1 MPLLD
6 RHRVDKLITL
16 TDLERTVAGPERL
29 LRESDVALLIKA
41 AYDDAVDTA
50 RVAFMARVQKMPT
63 SAWPWS
69 AVQAPPPAARPPRDV
84 RPRGGGIGTIG
95 VPQPVV
101 PTTPALLILLRGQA
115 DTADADPGNQL
126 PARGT
131 PDGAAWEG
139 LQSALDRWDTA
150 EIRRYIRPQGWAVPG
165 AEGPRESQ
173 DDGATSGAPA
183 PAPDGTSP
191 GVPATQPTATAVP
204 LWKQPAVLAAGA
216 TALVATGVT
225 VYALTRDSASR
236 RLEAE
241 LERQAG
247 EARKQ

>member
-6 RHRVDKLITL
+6 RHRVTKLGEL
-16 TDLERTVAGPERL
+16 SALELSLAGPERMI
-29 LRESDVALLIKA
+29 REQDVALLIKA
-41 AYDDAVDTA
+41 AYDDATDTA
-50 RVAFMARVQKMPT
+50 RAAFMARVQKMPT

-69 AVQAPPPAARPPRDV
+69 AVQAAPPAARP
-84 RPRGGGIGTIG
+84 RGGGGLGNLG

-126 PARGT
+126 PAQGT

-139 LQSALDRWDTA
+139 LYSALDRWDTA
-150 EIRRYIRPQGWAVPG
+150 TIRQYIRPQGWALVG
-165 AEGPRESQ
+165 MEGPKEGQ
-173 DDGATSGAPA
+173 DDGATSGPPA
-183 PAPDGTSP
+183 PAPNETLP
-191 GVPATQPTATAVP
+191 GLPATQPAAVP
-204 LWKQPAVLAAGA
+204 LWKQPAVLVAGA

>member
-29 LRESDVALLIKA
+29 LRETDVALLIKA
-41 AYDDAVDTA
+41 AYDDALDTA
-50 RVAFMARVQKMPT
+50 RAPFMARVQQMPT

-69 AVQAPPPAARPPRDV
+69 AVQAAPPVARPPLGV
-84 RPRGGGIGTIG
+84 RPRGGGIGNLG
-95 VPQPVV
+95 MPPGV

-131 PDGAAWEG
+131 PDGAPWEG
-139 LQSALDRWDTA
+139 LQAALDRWDTA
-150 EIRRYIRPQGWAVPG
+150 EIRRYIRPQGWALPG
-165 AEGPRESQ
+165 SEGPRESQ
-173 DDGATSGAPA
+173 DDGATSGPPA
-183 PAPDGTSP
+183 PAPGGTGGTSP
-191 GVPATQPTATAVP
+191 GLPATQPAAVP
-204 LWKQPAVLAAGA
+204 LWKQPAVLVAGA

-247 EARKQ
+247 EARRQ

>member
-16 TDLERTVAGPERL
+16 TDLERTVAGPERQ
-29 LRESDVALLIKA
+29 LRETDVALLIKA
-41 AYDDAVDTA
+41 AYDDAEDTA
-50 RVAFMARVQKMPT
+50 RGAFMARVQLMPP

-69 AVQAPPPAARPPRDV
+69 AVQATPPVFRPPRDV
-84 RPRGGGIGTIG
+84 RPRGGGGIGNLG
-95 VPQPVV
+95 VPQPFV

-131 PDGAAWEG
+131 PEGAAWEG
-139 LQSALDRWDTA
+139 LQAALDRWDTA
-150 EIRRYIRPQGWAVPG
+150 EIRRYIRPQGWALRG
-165 AEGPRESQ
+165 TEGPKESV

-183 PAPDGTSP
+183 PAGTGTSP
-191 GVPATQPTATAVP
+191 GLPATQPAAVP
-204 LWKQPAVLAAGA
+204 LWKQPAVLVASA

-225 VYALTRDSASR
+225 VYALTRDTASR

-241 LERQAG
+241 LERQAK
-247 EARKQ
+247 EARRQ